1 MVLILDQTIHR
12 DLQLQVREQVYSFIS
27 FLCYVYHSCQILN
40 SPFCSYL
47 FKLQLIANGHLG
59 QHGEAAQ
66 KPADQDKNGL
76 QGKSKPLPQE
86 VGETVRDHHRRQ
98 SSVIRA
104 HVLHHH
110 QVSITKEIRI
120 DIV

>member
-1 MVLILDQTIHR
+1 M
-12 DLQLQVREQVYSFIS
+12 
-27 FLCYVYHSCQILN
+27 
-40 SPFCSYL
+40 
-47 FKLQLIANGHLG
+47 IANGHLG
-59 QHGEAAQ
+59 HHGEAAQ

-110 QVSITKEIRI
+110 QVSITKVKVKHVDPIMINVRN
-120 DIV
+120 DVVMQN